1 MKLTG
6 KVFALT
12 RDCTAVQIPSGMSIV
27 IPQGTEVL
35 VTQHLGGN
43 LTVTFPGGLARI
55 SEQDLDALGP
65 EAAMAAKKPEQ
76 NSALSDAV
84 ADVTDKQIWDKLR
97 NVYDPE
103 IPVNLVDLGLVYSVD
118 VERKSEGVCVSV
130 KMTLTAPGCGMGPA
144 IAEDARRQ
152 LMSLPGVIE
161 ADVQIVWDPPWNQ
174 SMMSEAGKMKLGLI

>member
-6 KVFALT
+6 KTFTIA
-12 RDCTAVQIPSGMSIV
+12 RDCPAVQIPSGITIIV
-27 IPQGTEVL
+27 PKDTEIL

-43 LTVTFPGGLARI
+43 LTVTYPGGLARI
-55 SEQDLDALGP
+55 SEQEIDALGL
-65 EAAMAAKKPEQ
+65 KPEDIAPKTGGTNGNTAQ
-76 NSALSDAV
+76 GSEL
-84 ADVTDKQIWDKLR
+84 TDKQVWDKLR

-118 VERKSEGVCVSV
+118 IDRKPEGASVSV
-130 KMTLTAPGCGMGPA
+130 KMTLTAPGCGMGPT

-152 LMSLPGVIE
+152 IMSLPGVVD

-174 SMMSEAGKMKLGLI
+174 SMMTEAGKMKLGLI